1 MATLYILY
9 GSETGNAEGIAL
21 DLAEKPLPSHFSSVV
36 CQPLENFKKLS
47 KDWTEP
53 PTEGKKHGII
63 LISSTTGNGDAP
75 ENASRFVRYIKRK
88 QTVET
93 QPFQHCTFS
102 VLGLGDTNYDQFCA
116 IGKLLDKKV
125 AELGGMRAK
134 PLACADEGTGLE
146 DVVEPY
152 METVFSDMEKACIN
166 GESSCET
173 MAEKKKNQAPVP
185 AEPSQSQTPTPAEE
199 VGPSSTGATPA
210 APEPPSQSDS
220 PLFILYGSA
229 TGNAEQIAKD
239 LAADYESMLGNPDSK
254 TFFPSVVCCEADQFK
269 KKCLSTWETEPT
281 AGTKH
286 GLLIVASTTGNGDAP
301 ENCDRFM
308 RFIKRKQTAESQPF
322 RHVRYAVLGL
332 GDTNY
337 DQFCHTGITI
347 DKKLAELGGT
357 RAKALSCANEGIG
370 LEDVV
375 EPWTDKILFEITKAC
390 GGIGSAPTTET
401 SATTPTTAEKEVE
414 EEKKFDTF
422 EQVDDANTSVGL
434 RIVRSLLKIKFGVPM
449 TKVDLST
456 LPSLKPSR
464 SSCELFHD
472 ELFDDDN
479 NFEEPL
485 SQMDD
490 RATVSTSS
498 SGSQHY
504 SRNHPFEAKIV
515 GARYLTNSSV
525 DGAARVCEK
534 LGSDGLQTDTAAMC
548 AREVLDA
555 QFPFEGTDSKAV
567 ERNGKRVIEL
577 SLSLPD
583 DYTLEYQP
591 GDAVG
596 LTVANSPAAVTFVLD
611 MLRNE
616 QGLQPEQLVSIDSD
630 EPISVEQAVRECMDL
645 CCVIKN
651 KRTLF
656 TLAQFAID
664 DEEKNAL
671 HMLSCKQEE
680 GDFLFNEYIV
690 NQSRS
695 VVDILREFPSLQNIT
710 LEGLVSVLS
719 PIAPRYYSIS
729 SSPLEHRDAL
739 SLTVAFSVVD
749 YLTPSLMV
757 DEKEQG
763 RRRIQGV
770 ATGYLETLCS
780 PFLCNFAESIDMPAV
795 KIFPKPTAEFRMP
808 SNLATPVVLIGPG
821 TGIAPFMGFLS
832 HRRAL
837 SSSTESTDAAN
848 TVVEG
853 TWRGGYELEAQDL
866 PVGDKDASGLRV
878 GADFRSQQE
887 VGDVDVFFGCRHADH
902 DWLYKDELLTL
913 EHQGIVTNLYSAFSR
928 DLNNREYVQDIMKN
942 NEDCRTRLA
951 DLIMRKDASVYICGD
966 GNHMARDVQATLA
979 CLLAPHLEGEQTEES
994 GKAHIEEM
1002 KKRGKFVLDIW
1013 S

>member
-36 CQPLENFKKLS
+36 CQPLDTFKKLA
-47 KDWTEP
+47 KDWNEP
-53 PTEGKKHGII
+53 PTKGKKHGIMVVT
-63 LISSTTGNGDAP
+63 STTGNGEAP
-75 ENASRFVRYIKRK
+75 ENANRFVRYIKRK
-88 QTVET
+88 QTAET

-116 IGKLLDKKV
+116 MGKLLDKKL
-125 AELGGMRAK
+125 AELGGLRAK

-152 METVFSDMEKACIN
+152 VETVFSDMEKACIS
-166 GESSCET
+166 GESSCST
-173 MAEKKKNQAPVP
+173 MAEMKKGQAMAPSEPVP
-185 AEPSQSQTPTPAEE
+185 VEPSQSQTPTLAEE
-199 VGPSSTGATPA
+199 VGPSSTDATPA
-210 APEPPSQSDS
+210 AAEPPSQSDS

-239 LAADYESMLGNPDSK
+239 LAANYESILGNPDAK

-269 KKCLSTWETEPT
+269 KKCLNTWLKEPA

-286 GLLIVASTTGNGDAP
+286 GLIVVASTTGNGDSP
-301 ENCDRFM
+301 ENCERFM
-308 RFIKRKQTAESQPF
+308 RFIRRKQTAETLPF
-322 RHVRYAVLGL
+322 RHVQFAVLGL
-332 GDTNY
+332 GDTNF
-337 DQFCHTGITI
+337 DQFCHNGKTI
-347 DKKLAELGGT
+347 DKRLADLGGT
-357 RAKALSCANEGIG
+357 RAKVLSCADEQRG
-370 LEDVV
+370 LEEVV
-375 EPWTDKILFEITKAC
+375 EPWTDKVLFDITNAC
-390 GGIGSAPTTET
+390 SGVTSAPTTIET
-401 SATTPTTAEKEVE
+401 SATTPTTIKKEVE
-414 EEKKFDTF
+414 EEKKTETF
-422 EQVDDANTSVGL
+422 EQVDVASTSVGL
-434 RIVRSLLKIKFGVPM
+434 RTVKSLLKMKAGVPM
-449 TKVDLST
+449 TKVECST
-456 LPSLKPSR
+456 MPSLKASR
-464 SSCELFHD
+464 SSL
-472 ELFDDDN
+472 ELFDEHN
-479 NFEEPL
+479 VEEPL
-485 SQMDD
+485 SQNDD
-490 RATVSTSS
+490 RVTVSTSS

-504 SRNHPFEAKIV
+504 SRNQPFEAKIV
-515 GARYLTNSSV
+515 GARYLTKSSV
-525 DGAARVCEK
+525 DGAVRVCES
-534 LGSDGLQTDTAAMC
+534 LGPDGLQTDTAAMS

-555 QFPFEGTDSKAV
+555 QFPLEGMDSKAV

-583 DYTLEYQP
+583 DFTLEYQP
-591 GDAVG
+591 GDTVG
-596 LTVANSPAAVTFVLD
+596 LTVANAPAAVNFVLN
-611 MLRNE
+611 MLRNK
-616 QGLQPEQLVSIDSD
+616 QGLQPEQKVSINSD
-630 EPISVEQAVRECMDL
+630 EPISVEQAVRERMDL

-651 KRTLF
+651 KRSLF
-656 TLAQFAID
+656 TLAQFATN

-671 HMLSCKQEE
+671 HMLCKKEE
-680 GDFLFNEYIV
+680 GDSLFNEYIV
-690 NQSRS
+690 NQRRS
-695 VVDILREFPSLQNIT
+695 VLDILREFPSLQNIT

-719 PIAPRYYSIS
+719 PIAPRMYSIS

-749 YLTPSLMV
+749 YLTPSFIV

-780 PFLCNFAESIDMPAV
+780 PFLCNYAKSVDMPAV

-808 SNLATPVVLIGPG
+808 SNLTTPVVLIGPG

-832 HRRAL
+832 HRRAIL
-837 SSSTESTDAAN
+837 SSKESTDAAN

-853 TWRGGYELEAQDL
+853 TWRGGYELEAEDL

-902 DWLYKDELLTL
+902 DWLYKDELQTL
-913 EHQGIVTNLYSAFSR
+913 QQQGIVTNLYSAFSR
-928 DLNNREYVQDIMKN
+928 DVNKREYVQDIMKN
-942 NEDCRTRLA
+942 NEDCKTRLA
-951 DLIMRKDASVYICGD
+951 DLIMRRDATVYICGD
-966 GNHMARDVQATLA
+966 GNHMAREVQATMA
-979 CLLAPHLEGEQTEES
+979 SVLAPHLEGEQTEEA

-1002 KKRGKFVLDIW
+1002 KKKGKLLLDIW